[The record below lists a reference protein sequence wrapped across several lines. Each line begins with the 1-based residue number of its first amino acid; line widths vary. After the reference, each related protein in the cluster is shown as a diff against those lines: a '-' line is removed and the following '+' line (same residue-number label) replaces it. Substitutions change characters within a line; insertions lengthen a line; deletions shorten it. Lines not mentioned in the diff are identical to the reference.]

1 MLCVALIPGVDMKES
16 WDSLIGRAERLA
28 IERPESKELLAFY
41 AVVLRSQSD
50 IYEYLRTRKSW
61 LPSGALEID
70 LPILREKFP
79 LLIQTVA
86 SNGPE
91 TLASQ
96 ARNLLAASDGEKD
109 QMLIDF
115 WRAPS
120 DGLFFAKAFLQPYAR
135 WLSESGA
142 RPIDRVL
149 GVGANRCHFCGGK
162 PQVSVLQIRE
172 ASSESGGRDLICSMC
187 LTAWPFRRVVC
198 VRCGEEDPVKIGY
211 YHSPEYDHIRIE
223 TCDTCEYYI
232 KAVDLTKYGLAV
244 PLVDEVAAAP
254 LDLWA
259 REHGFT
265 KIEINL
271 VGL

>member
-1 MLCVALIPGVDMKES
+1 MKET
-16 WDSLIGRAERLA
+16 WDRLIERAERLA
-28 IERPESKELLAFY
+28 IERPESRELLAFY
-41 AVVLRSQSD
+41 AVVLRWQSET
-50 IYEYLRTRKSW
+50 YEYLRSRRGW

-70 LPILREKFP
+70 LPVLRERFPP
-79 LLIQTVA
+79 LLQTVE

-120 DGLFFAKAFLQPYAR
+120 DTEFFAKAFLQPYAR

-142 RPIDRVL
+142 KPIDRML
-149 GVGANRCHFCGGK
+149 GGGANRCPFCGSK
-162 PQVSVLQIRE
+162 PQVSVLQVRE
-172 ASSESGGRDLICSMC
+172 ASSESGSRDLICSMC

-198 VRCGEEDPVKIGY
+198 ARCGEEDPAKIGY

-223 TCDTCEYYI
+223 TCDSCKHYI
-232 KAVDLTKYGLAV
+232 KAVDLTTYGLAV

-259 REHGFT
+259 REHGFI

>member
-1 MLCVALIPGVDMKES
+1 MKDT

-28 IERPESKELLAFY
+28 IEKPESRELLSFY

-50 IYEYLRTRKSW
+50 TYEYLRTRRGW
-61 LPSGALEID
+61 LPSGAIEID
-70 LPILREKFP
+70 LPIIREKFP
-79 LLIQTVA
+79 LLLQTVE

-96 ARNLLAASDGEKD
+96 ASNLLAASDRERD
-109 QMLIDF
+109 QILIDF

-120 DGLFFAKAFLQPYAR
+120 DAAFFAKAFLQPYAR

-142 RPIDRVL
+142 KSIDRPL
-149 GVGANRCHFCGGK
+149 GVGANRCPFCGSK

-198 VRCGEEDPVKIGY
+198 VRCGEEDPAKIGY

-223 TCDTCEYYI
+223 ACDACKYYI
-232 KAVDLTKYGLAV
+232 KAVDLTRNGLAV

-259 REHGFT
+259 REHGLT